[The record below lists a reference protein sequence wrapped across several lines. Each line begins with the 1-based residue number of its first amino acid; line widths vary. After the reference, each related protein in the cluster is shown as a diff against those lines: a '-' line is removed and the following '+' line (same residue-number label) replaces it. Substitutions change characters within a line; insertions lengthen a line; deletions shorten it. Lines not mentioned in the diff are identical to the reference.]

1 MQRLTVSRRA
11 WGGRLTGRP
20 VSVSVS
26 ALPGKQQ
33 KGADGGLLDKS
44 RGRGESR
51 SITNNTSKTVKTGV
65 GRSWYC
71 LNTIKHNVR
80 ASSHGGEPSP
90 PMIQDQN
97 GSNNV
102 RLRLVW
108 FKHDLRV
115 DDHPGLHM
123 AYGNSVENSA
133 AMTVPVFVFDPRV
146 YAGMIDCRAMARAL
160 VRAVMGLKSNLKERG
175 LDLVVMCGSWEEVLP
190 GIVQGC
196 EGIDKVEVITERECD
211 VRWDQGVE
219 RVLASLD
226 DSCEVK
232 YWECLMYEQ
241 YSSDVFP
248 EWARGLRG
256 GMVDGQ
262 PLDASFMFDNTG
274 DGIIK
279 THDGL
284 DEEYVWRQ
292 VQKVRSE
299 EFFLDVK
306 HVEDDSDGMAM
317 EMCADEETAR
327 RYLKEYV
334 SFVGNG
340 ESQLSDVTNGMRVA
354 IESYDTD
361 ATIDGCFP
369 ALFTRALH
377 CTGTLS
383 RRRVHYEAEMR
394 IKELGDAPMLYD
406 KNILS
411 YIGWLLNSHGGDVAR
426 ARKAQKARAA
436 LVGAELSDFHL
447 GQAFSRM
454 GYTIDGAALYH
465 WRWRG
470 MLTDYLYAPPEGVE
484 REGAPAILLVH
495 GFGAFGEHWRR
506 NVKELSDAGFHV
518 YAPTFP
524 GYGRSE
530 KLSLEYGQDL
540 WRDFLCHF
548 ISEIIT
554 RPVVM
559 AGNSIGGYI
568 SASVAGDYPDM
579 VKGLIL
585 LNSAGQINPDFS
597 IEEYTNMLNSPKSKK
612 GPPTFIVD
620 SVSSLLFSFLEG
632 DIENQLKRLY
642 PTRPENADEWLSR
655 EIRRASNDPQALGVF
670 RSVFYLPPPRPLNYL
685 INKLFRGPVLVLQ
698 GALDPLNDAKK
709 RADQIVKACP
719 SARLVLL
726 QAGHCPHDEVPELV
740 NKEIIE
746 FTSQFCSN
754 M

>member
-1 MQRLTVSRRA
+1 MAGRER
-11 WGGRLTGRP
+11 GGRVVGGP

-26 ALPGKQQ
+26 VSASVQQQHYVGGCLLVRRRGMMVSYNNKNNKKRTANIRMGWSARCLKKIKQRMCASAHEMSEPLCMQ
-33 KGADGGLLDKS
+33 DQS
-44 RGRGESR
+44 HS
-51 SITNNTSKTVKTGV
+51 NNT
-65 GRSWYC
+65 
-71 LNTIKHNVR
+71 
-80 ASSHGGEPSP
+80 A
-90 PMIQDQN
+90 
-97 GSNNV
+97 
-102 RLRLVW
+102 LRLVW

-123 AYGNSVENSA
+123 AYRKIVDSSVA

-146 YAGMIDCRAMARAL
+146 YAGMIDSRDMARAL
-160 VRAVMGLKSNLKERG
+160 VRAVMGLKRALKERG
-175 LDLVVMCGSWEEVLP
+175 LDLVVMCGSWEEVMP

-196 EGIDKVEVITERECD
+196 EGKVEIITERECD
-211 VRWDQGVE
+211 IRWVQGVE
-219 RVLASLD
+219 RVLTSLND
-226 DSCEVK
+226 VCNVE

-248 EWARGLRG
+248 EWAGGLRG

-262 PLDASFMFDNTG
+262 PLDASFMFHNT
-274 DGIIK
+274 INSSSTSNIMN
-279 THDGL
+279 HDEVN
-284 DEEYVWRQ
+284 EEYVWRQ

-299 EFFLDVK
+299 EFFL
-306 HVEDDSDGMAM
+306 HVEQMEDDSDSMAM

-327 RYLKEYV
+327 RYLKEYI
-334 SFVGNG
+334 SFVGSD
-340 ESQLSDVTNGMRVA
+340 ESQSSDANSMRVA

-369 ALFTRALH
+369 ALFTRALN

-383 RRRVHYEAEMR
+383 RRRVHFEAEKR
-394 IKELGDAPMLYD
+394 IKELGDAPMLHN

-411 YIGWLLNSHGGDVAR
+411 YIGWLLTSHGGGVAR

-454 GYTIDGAALYH
+454 GYTIAGAELYH

-470 MLTDYLYAPPEGVE
+470 MLTDYLYAAPLGVE

-506 NVKELSDAGFHV
+506 NVKELADAGFHV

-530 KLSLEYGQDL
+530 KLSLEYEQDL

-597 IEEYTNMLNSPKSKK
+597 IEEYTNMLNSPRSKK
-612 GPPTFIVD
+612 APPTFIVD

-685 INKLFRGPVLVLQ
+685 INNLFRGPVLVLQ

-709 RADQIVKACP
+709 RADQILKACP
-719 SARLVLL
+719 TARLVLL

-746 FTSQFCSN
+746 FTSQFSSS